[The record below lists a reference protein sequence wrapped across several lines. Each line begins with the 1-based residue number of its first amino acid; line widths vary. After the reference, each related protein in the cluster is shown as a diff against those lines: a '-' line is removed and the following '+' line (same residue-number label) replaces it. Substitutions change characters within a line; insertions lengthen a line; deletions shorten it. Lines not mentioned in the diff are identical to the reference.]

1 MRSIRERLSS
11 ESASVMRTPMGFVK
25 QIFVGL
31 FGLVAVLFL
40 GITGYVLLLGTSD
53 GAATPKSRR
62 ASRSSP
68 PRSCFRRSFTLS
80 DLQDGDWAF
89 ACFAGQQVSD
99 LPSLVRPFAE
109 ANGFAASPSTAW
121 AGDPEA
127 AERWALVMYAQD
139 GTETI
144 LPMNERLVRYRK
156 TETDAAG
163 WCFKD
168 EGHELIITNSRME
181 TVPDTRPAQ
190 DLSALDPKLGARGSW
205 RPHPNRNA
213 AMPLGYGASPL
224 AGTAL

>member
-1 MRSIRERLSS
+1 
-11 ESASVMRTPMGFVK
+11 MRTPMGFVK

-40 GITGYVLLLGTSD
+40 GITGYVLLMGTSD
-53 GAATPKSRR
+53 GAATPEEQ
-62 ASRSSP
+62 ASFQIISTKEL
-68 PRSCFRRSFTLS
+68 FRRSFTLS
-80 DLQDGDWAF
+80 DLQEGDWAF
-89 ACFAGQQVSD
+89 ACFAGQDVRD

-109 ANGFAASPSTAW
+109 ANGFDAAPTAGW
-121 AGDPEA
+121 EGDPEA
-127 AERWALVMYAQD
+127 AERWALALYATD